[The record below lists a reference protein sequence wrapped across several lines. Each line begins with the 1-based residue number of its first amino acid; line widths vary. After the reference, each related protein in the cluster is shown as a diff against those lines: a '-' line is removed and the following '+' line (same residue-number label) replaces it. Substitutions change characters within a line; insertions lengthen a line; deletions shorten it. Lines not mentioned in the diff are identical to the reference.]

1 MTMLGWLR
9 PKRKAEAA
17 PARTP
22 DGMRIYA
29 VGDIHGRADLVEQL
43 QQQIELDA
51 AQHPGKDRR
60 LIYLGDY
67 VDRGPQSREV
77 LERLSTEPPA
87 GVTTHCLM
95 GNHEQA
101 MLRFLAD
108 PAGYAQWL
116 EYGGLATIESYTSGQ
131 WRMDPDDLGDIA
143 AVLSDAVPAHQLEF
157 LKGLELYR
165 CFGDYLFV
173 HAGIRPGVPLEAQQ
187 IEDLLWIR
195 GEFLSATTPHPFVVV
210 HGHHVGDAI
219 DVRKNRICV
228 DTGAY
233 ATGCLSCVI
242 LDGSDRFRMDTQEG
256 GPVPLTKE
264 SPAHV

>member
-1 MTMLGWLR
+1 MLGWFR
-9 PKRKAEAA
+9 GKRKTERAA
-17 PARTP
+17 ARTP

-29 VGDIHGRADLVEQL
+29 VGDIHGRADLLEQL

-51 AQHPGKDRR
+51 AQHPGKDRH
-60 LIYLGDY
+60 LIFLGDY

-77 LERLSTEPPA
+77 LERLSNQPPA

-108 PAGYAQWL
+108 PAGFAQWL

-131 WRMDPDDLGDIA
+131 WRMDTDDVVDLA
-143 AVLSDAVPAHQLEF
+143 AALNDAVPAHQLAF
-157 LKGLELYR
+157 LKGLELYL

-173 HAGIRPGVPLEAQQ
+173 HAGIRPGVPLKAQQ
-187 IEDLLWIR
+187 TEDLLWIR
-195 GEFLSATTPHPFVVV
+195 GEFLSATSPHPFMVV

-233 ATGCLSCVI
+233 ATGCLSCLI
-242 LDGSDRFRMDTQEG
+242 LDGSERFRMDTRQG

-264 SPAHV
+264 RATHV